1 MKVAVASEGNLVSQH
16 FGHCPEYT
24 LFTVENGN
32 IISKTV
38 IPNPGHQ
45 PGFLPGYLSN
55 LGVSC
60 IIAGGMGPRAQE
72 LFSQHNIDTV
82 LGVAGPV
89 DDVIRAYLQGT
100 LEPGESSCDH
110 GGSGHHHNCQHGC

>member
-1 MKVAVASEGNLVSQH
+1 MKIAIATEGNRVSQH

-24 LFTVENGN
+24 IFTVNDGS
-32 IISKTV
+32 IVSKTI

-72 LFSQHNIDTV
+72 LFAAQGIKTV
-82 LGVAGPV
+82 LGVSGEIEAV
-89 DDVIRAYLQGT
+89 MQAYLSGKLQG
-100 LEPGESSCDH
+100 GESTCDH
-110 GGSGHHHNCQHGC
+110 GHHYHDNCGQGCG